1 MEQYEAFLSKGNSTA
16 PIPLAAQ
23 QGCEFVAPGND
34 ISRTLTVGGL
44 QITYITNPHFLCA
57 GGVEIWADSA
67 EAFPGRGYSHLI
79 GNVRYVESVRE
90 LTAVMSSPKSLGA
103 EARVAA
109 LEYR

>member
-1 MEQYEAFLSKGNSTA
+1 MRRLRASVLLGTASLLLGMLS

-57 GGVEIWADSA
+57 GGV
-67 EAFPGRGYSHLI
+67 
-79 GNVRYVESVRE
+79 
-90 LTAVMSSPKSLGA
+90 
-103 EARVAA
+103 
-109 LEYR
+109 